1 MANKKNRGNGARSKR
16 CQICNR
22 KSHPFKRNTSEIEGW
37 LNRMEM
43 FVDKAV
49 TLSDTLNGQILNEK
63 DDLFWALVKYI
74 ENIQEC
80 VVKLDDMNCSILRAL
95 EEIPAKSET
104 GTDLSWKGIKGMRN
118 VLAHEFW
125 QIDKQTLWTVA
136 TEDLPVLKQILTTL
150 VIGESGGAQGGSF
163 GFRFPVRK
171 IRYLPPF
178 EPQATFAAGHR
189 IIGLFFDDGGIARCV
204 RMALVNDRTLVMEP
218 SETLSGLDLNITL
231 LGGDEPE
238 ELGRWSNLT
247 LGARNRD
254 K

>member
-1 MANKKNRGNGARSKR
+1 MAKKKNRGNGARPKR

-22 KSHPFKRNTSEIEGW
+22 KSHPFKQNAAEIKGW

-43 FVDKAV
+43 FVDKGL
-49 TLSDTLNGQILNEK
+49 TLSHTLDGRTLNEK

-104 GTDLSWKGIKGMRN
+104 GADLSWKGIKGMRN

-125 QIDKQTLWTVA
+125 QIDNDTLWTVA

-150 VIGESGGAQGGSF
+150 VIGESVGAHGGGF
-163 GFRFPVRK
+163 EFRFPVRK
-171 IRYLPPF
+171 ILYLPPF
-178 EPQATFAAGHR
+178 EPQATFAAGRR
-189 IIGLFFDDGGIARCV
+189 IIGLFFDDGGVAWCM

-218 SETLSGLDLNITL
+218 SETLLGLNVDVTL
-231 LGGDEPE
+231 LGDDEPE

-247 LGARNRD
+247 LRAKNRD
-254 K
+254 R